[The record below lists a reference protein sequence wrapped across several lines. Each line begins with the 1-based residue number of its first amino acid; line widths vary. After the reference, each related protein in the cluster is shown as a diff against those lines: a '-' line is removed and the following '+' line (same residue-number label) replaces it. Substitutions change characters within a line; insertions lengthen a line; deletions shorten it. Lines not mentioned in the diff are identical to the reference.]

1 MSSATCAVSAG
12 SELATAPK
20 RNLVGLITRYGLSA
34 SGPVC
39 ISFAHFIAAVI
50 CLRAFPHAA
59 FGIFSFALIVTPFCL
74 SLSGALIGAPAAIA
88 LRRETF
94 SIVELD
100 TYLKANLVFTLL
112 AAGSVFT
119 LMWLS
124 RAGWLL
130 AALFAAYAGVMT
142 LRWFAR
148 TLFYA
153 RGAGARV
160 LGSDLCY
167 SLALLAG
174 LFLFRSLYALSAD
187 TAAEVLLGSASV
199 ALLAFGADHL
209 AEQFNF
215 SGFGAI
221 RGYAPIWLD
230 LARWSA
236 LGVVLTELT
245 VNAHAYLVTF
255 LCGPAAFALI
265 AAGALFIRPV
275 QLVLAAIPDR
285 ERPIMARQLGR
296 GDHAGARHS
305 VNQFRMAAGA
315 VWLATVMISA
325 ALLLWFPHLVL
336 KKGYEPWQAL
346 IVFAFYAAITAARTF
361 RTPES
366 VLLQA
371 AGQFRGLASASLVA
385 SLVSLA
391 ATAALVIFAGPVW
404 SLGGVLA
411 GEFVVTARVL
421 MLSRNWM
428 RVSCSA

>member
-1 MSSATCAVSAG
+1 MNTASCSVSLGMELVSAPKG
-12 SELATAPK
+12 NLAQ
-20 RNLVGLITRYGLSA
+20 LVTRYGLSA

-39 ISFAHFIAAVI
+39 ISFAHFVAAVV

-59 FGIFSFALIVTPFCL
+59 FGILSFALLVVPFCL

-88 LRRETF
+88 FRRGAL
-94 SIVELD
+94 SASELGI
-100 TYLKANLVFTLL
+100 YLKTNLVFTLVV
-112 AAGSVFT
+112 AGCVLC
-119 LMWLS
+119 LMRLS
-124 RAGWLL
+124 RADWLL
-130 AALFAAYAGVMT
+130 AGLFAAYAGVMT

-148 TLFYA
+148 TLFYS
-153 RGAGARV
+153 RGPALRV
-160 LGSDLCY
+160 LTSDLCY

-174 LFLFRSLYALSAD
+174 LFLLRSQHLLTAV
-187 TAAEVLLGSASV
+187 TAAELLLGAALI
-199 ALLAFGADHL
+199 ALLSFGPNHL
-209 AEQFNF
+209 IQQFDLTDF
-215 SGFGAI
+215 RAI
-221 RGYAPIWLD
+221 GDYRPIWFD

-255 LCGPAAFALI
+255 LCGPAAFAPI

-305 VNQFRMAAGA
+305 VNQFRIAAGA
-315 VWLATVMISA
+315 VWLATVIVSA
-325 ALLLWFPHLVL
+325 TLLLWFPHVVLRTGYDPSQALLVL
-336 KKGYEPWQAL
+336 
-346 IVFAFYAAITAARTF
+346 AFFAAITAARTF

-371 AGQFRGLASASLVA
+371 AGQFRGLASASLTA

-391 ATAALVIFAGPVW
+391 ATFALLLLAGPVF
-404 SLGGVLA
+404 SLAGVLA
-411 GEFVVTARVL
+411 GELVVTARVL
-421 MLSRNWM
+421 ILSRNWM
-428 RVSCSA
+428 RVSCPA